1 MAFKLYDYKNQQ
13 GVNEVKAWSR
23 TLQPAQRGKLNAKL
37 DMLET
42 HGTELVP
49 HVLTGSDAPGIY
61 KLRVKGSVQLRP
73 HLCDGPLKV
82 GAEFTLLV
90 GAREVGGKLRP
101 ADVAAQAVTR
111 KDHILQDQE
120 DKRCDHERVS

>member
-1 MAFKLYDYKNQQ
+1 MAYKLYDYKNRQ
-13 GVNEVKAWSR
+13 GVNEVKAWALS
-23 TLQPAQRGKLNAKL
+23 LQPAQRGKLNAKL
-37 DMLET
+37 DMLAA
-42 HGTELVP
+42 HGTDLLP
-49 HVLTGSDAPGIY
+49 QTLAGSDAPGIY
-61 KLRVKGSVQLRP
+61 KLKVKGSVQLRP

-101 ADVAAQAVTR
+101 SDVAAQAVTR
-111 KDHILQDQE
+111 KDHILQEKE